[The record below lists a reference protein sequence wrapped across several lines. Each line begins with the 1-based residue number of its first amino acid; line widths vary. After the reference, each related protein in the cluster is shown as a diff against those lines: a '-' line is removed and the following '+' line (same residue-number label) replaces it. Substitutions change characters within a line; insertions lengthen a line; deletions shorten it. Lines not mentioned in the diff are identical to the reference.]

1 MKKVFILI
9 AAIGAL
15 ATSCRKIEVD
25 GTTTTTTTPTPT
37 AENTILEGRI
47 ISNLTLHAGYT
58 YKLRGLV
65 YVTNGAILT
74 IEPGTKIVG
83 ELNRNGALIITR
95 GAKIIADGTV
105 DKPIV
110 FTSEA
115 ALPQRGDWAGVV
127 LLGQAPNN
135 SSFNGQDGIG
145 EIEGGV
151 NNSDGLG
158 LYGLGATSNLADNSG
173 VLRYVRIEY
182 AGYAF
187 LPDKEINGLTFGGVG
202 NQTTIDYVQVSYAND
217 DSFEWFGGSVNCKH
231 LISFRTIDDDFDTD
245 NGFSGKVQFG
255 ISLRDSAIADI
266 SKSEAFE
273 SDNDANGSDRK
284 TYLTTIPVSANN
296 PVAIIPVKTSAVFC
310 NMTVMGPKVTATSV
324 GNSLFLCAA
333 QIRRNSEISIMNSLI
348 LGWGGGAV
356 NGLLID
362 ASKGTP
368 TDINLVGYTL
378 PSPGTGVVLNPTPG
392 LNFANNIIAGPS
404 TNAVAYSASTGTTIT
419 GSTVASI
426 TAWMNTAAFSNSTL
440 PNNTDVGLGAPFN
453 YTAPDFNPT
462 SAAVPAATG
471 ASFTN
476 SKLTT
481 STGGKLDFTPVT
493 YKGACAVGDTWWKTW
508 TKFM

>member
-1 MKKVFILI
+1 MKKLLILI
-9 AAIGAL
+9 ASVGL
-15 ATSCRKIEVD
+15 VATSCRKIEVD
-25 GTTTTTTTPTPT
+25 GTTTTTTTTPT
-37 AENTILEGRI
+37 TTENTILEGRI
-47 ISNLTLHAGYT
+47 ITNITLKAAYT

-65 YVTNGAILT
+65 YVTNGAIMT

-83 ELNRNGALIITR
+83 ENGKNGALIICR
-95 GAKIIADGTV
+95 GAKIIADGTA

-115 ALPQRGDWAGVV
+115 ATPQRGDWAG
-127 LLGQAPNN
+127 LIILGQAPNN
-135 SSFNGQDGIG
+135 SSFNGVDGVG

-158 LYGLGATSNLADNSG
+158 LYGLGMSSNIADNSG

-202 NQTTIDYVQVSYAND
+202 NQTVIDYVQVSYAND
-217 DSFEWFGGSVNCKH
+217 DSYEWFGGTVNCKH
-231 LISFRTIDDDFDTD
+231 LISFRTLDDDFDTD

-273 SDNDANGSDRK
+273 CDNDANGSDRK
-284 TYLTTIPVSANN
+284 TYLTSIGVSANN
-296 PVAIIPVKTSAVFC
+296 PVAIVPVKTSAVFS
-310 NMTVMGPKVTATSV
+310 NMTLVGPKATATSV
-324 GNSLFLCAA
+324 GNSLFLAGA
-333 QIRRNSEISIMNSLI
+333 QLRRNCEQSIFNSVFI
-348 LGWGGGAV
+348 GWSGGSV

-368 TDINLVGYTL
+368 TDLNLA
-378 PSPGTGVVLNPTPG
+378 PGGG
-392 LNFANNIIAGPS
+392 LNFANNIIAGPTS
-404 TNAVAYSASTGTTIT
+404 NAVTYAASATAPTGATKQTIIDWVNTT
-419 GSTVASI
+419 AF
-426 TAWMNTAAFSNSTL
+426 ANTILQTNGE
-440 PNNTDVGLGAPFN
+440 VGLTAPFN
-453 YTAPDFNPT
+453 YGTPDFNP
-462 SAAVPAATG
+462 SSSSVPAAAG

-476 SKLTT
+476 AKLLTT
-481 STGGKLDFTPVT
+481 TNGVADFKSVA

-508 TKFM
+508 TSFK